1 MKLRRHGNRY
11 IIINKKNTLAK
22 VMHAIKS
29 STVKEHVKAKFK
41 VANGPGAKSKR
52 QMPE

>member
-1 MKLRRHGNRY
+1 MKLRRNRY

-29 STVKEHVKAKFK
+29 STVKEHVKAKLK
-41 VANGPGAKSKR
+41 VANGRPGAKSKR